1 MTQSLMIVM
10 YHYVRPLKGSRY
22 SNLKALELEYFRGQ
36 LDFIQQHCQVVRMEE
51 VIAAARGQGALPPKA
66 VLLTFDDGYH
76 EHHEHVLP
84 LLVERGFQG
93 SFFPPA
99 CAVREGR
106 VLDVNKIHFT
116 LASGANPSDL
126 VSEIFTAMDENRRE
140 YGLKDNAD
148 YFATYSTES
157 RYDDPEVAFI
167 KRILQKGL
175 PEPLRAPLIDRLF
188 RHFVTEDEKAFASE
202 LYMNADQLRELH
214 AAGMFIGSHGDQHLW
229 LNTLSLDEQRREIDE
244 GLDFLAELGV
254 STRDWVMCYPYGGYN
269 DSLLTL
275 LREKQCALGLTID
288 VGLADISLDDPLLLP
303 RLDTNDVPHTPEATL
318 KHYSWMQEAIGI
330 NA

>member
-10 YHYVRPLKGSRY
+10 YHYVRPLKGTHY

-36 LDFIQQHCQVVRMEE
+36 LDFIQRHCQVVRMEE
-51 VIAAARGQGALPPKA
+51 VIAAARGQGSLPPRA
-66 VLLTFDDGYH
+66 ALLTFDDGYR
-76 EHHEHVLP
+76 EHHEHVFP
-84 LLVERGFQG
+84 LLAERGLQG

-106 VLDVNKIHFT
+106 VLGVNKIHFT
-116 LASGANPSDL
+116 LASGANPSGL

-140 YGLKDNAD
+140 YDLKDNAD

-188 RHFVTEDEKAFASE
+188 RRFVTEDEKAFAAE
-202 LYMNADQLRELH
+202 LYMSTDQLRELQG
-214 AAGMFIGSHGDQHLW
+214 AGMFIGSHGDQHLW
-229 LNTLSLDEQRREIDE
+229 LNTLSPDDQRKEIDDS
-244 GLDFLAELGV
+244 LDFLAELGV

-275 LREKQCALGLTID
+275 LRERQCALGLTVD
-288 VGLADISLDDPLLLP
+288 MGVADISRNDPLLLP
-303 RLDTNDVPHTPEATL
+303 RLDTNDVPHSLEATL
-318 KHYSWMQEAIGI
+318 QNYGWMQEISAN